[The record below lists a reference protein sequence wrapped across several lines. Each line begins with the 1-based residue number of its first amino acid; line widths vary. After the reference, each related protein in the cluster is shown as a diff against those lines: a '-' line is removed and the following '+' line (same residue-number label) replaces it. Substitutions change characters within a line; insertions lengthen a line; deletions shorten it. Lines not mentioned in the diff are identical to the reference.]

1 MTVQACFIWVLRRD
15 LDLAWHHRSGIGISL
30 VFFVLVSSLFALA
43 LPPDPQLLS
52 TIGVA
57 VIWVTALLANL
68 LSLPRLF
75 EADWRDGTLAQL
87 LLLPA
92 PQSVVI
98 AAKMVAHWLVFGLPL
113 LLLAPVIA
121 LQYHLPSA
129 AYLPLLLGL
138 LLGTPILTGLGALNS
153 ALVLG
158 LDKGGALL
166 ALLQLP
172 LCVPIVIFGCQAVQ
186 LVLGGGSAMPAFW
199 LLLAMLLGTLFF
211 MPYLCLLALKQ
222 LF

>member
-1 MTVQACFIWVLRRD
+1 MTVASCFWWVLRRD
-15 LDLAWHHRSGIGISL
+15 LDLAWHNRSGIGISL
-30 VFFVLVSSLFALA
+30 VFFILVSSLFPLALA
-43 LPPDPQLLS
+43 PDPALLS

-75 EADWRDGTLAQL
+75 ESDWRDGTLVQL

-92 PQSVVI
+92 PQSVVV
-98 AAKMVAHWLVFGLPL
+98 AAKMMAHWLVFGLPL
-113 LLLAPVIA
+113 LLLAPLIA
-121 LQYHLPSA
+121 LQYQLPSA
-129 AYLPLLLGL
+129 AYAPLLWGL
-138 LLGTPILTGLGALNS
+138 LLGTPVLSGLGALNS

-172 LCVPIVIFGCQAVQ
+172 LCVPVLIFGCQAVL
-186 LVLGGGSAMPAFW
+186 LVLGGGSAMPAIW
-199 LLLAMLLGTLFF
+199 LLLALLLGTLFF